1 MDESMVSAV
10 LMAGYNNERE
20 VEKYRRIVAEDYG
33 EKFIESGYKP
43 LREFKSVADG
53 ITISKPLIQYT
64 LEILFE
70 NPAIEEIIIIGH
82 RTLLEQRLG
91 DFISLFD
98 KPCRLLDQ
106 NARLTEDVI
115 RTFHVVPG
123 KVKHNSVA
131 GNLLKGYAAT
141 KACALKKHA
150 LFVASDSPLT
160 TNAFVNRFLQFV
172 DRYQSDAAI
181 IIPAILIDEKKDR
194 LGRMPLRLCNDSP
207 FPLPGDKDRYGRQ
220 GFRLSSL
227 ISADPHRFDI
237 NTANTAYSLRKALNP
252 NVQLKLFRITRKLGH
267 PNIYAKYFLR
277 KDLSIAEAEDIV
289 SAFFRGR
296 LKIIPMEGMET
307 TYDYDGTDREY
318 RFISQM
324 LTSGEAA
331 GDRRDDAA

>member
-1 MDESMVSAV
+1 MVSAV

-43 LREFKSVADG
+43 LREFETVAG
-53 ITISKPLIQYT
+53 GRTISKPLIQYA
-64 LEILFE
+64 LEVLFE
-70 NPAIEEIIIIGH
+70 NPAIEEIVIVGH
-82 RTLLEQRLG
+82 RALLEQRLG
-91 DFISLFD
+91 DFIRLFD
-98 KPCRLLDQ
+98 KPCRILDQ

-115 RTFHVVPG
+115 SKFHVLPR
-123 KVKHNSVA
+123 KVKYNSVA

-141 KACALKKHA
+141 RACALKKHA

-160 TNAFVNRFLQFV
+160 TNDFVNRFLQV
-172 DRYQSDAAI
+172 VERHQSDAAI

-207 FPLPGDKDRYGRQ
+207 FPLPGDRDKHGRQ

-227 ISADPHRFDI
+227 LSTDPHRFDI

-252 NVQLKLFRITRKLGH
+252 NVQLKLFRITRKLGYH
-267 PNIYAKYFLR
+267 NVYSKYFLR
-277 KDLSIAEAEDIV
+277 RDLSVTEAEDIG

-296 LKIIPMEGMET
+296 LRIIPMEGEEA
-307 TYDYDGTDREY
+307 TYDYDGTDHEY
-318 RFISQM
+318 RIISQL
-324 LTSGEAA
+324 LTTGGGA
-331 GDRRDDAA
+331 GSRRDDAE